1 MPVNGYG
8 PEKPD
13 EKIYIREAA
22 EALNR
27 KMGTLRKW
35 DQSGILPS
43 DLVPQRGSRGWRY
56 WTEEQVEGLQEW
68 LRDTD
73 RRPGKALPHYNPT
86 EVQLDK
92 AIGQCVANDLDQ
104 LVAFPRHRAGSS
116 IFSPISDLVEHGADY
131 GD

>member
-92 AIGQCVANDLDQ
+92 AIRAMRGERPRSTGSVPSTSGGVVDL
-104 LVAFPRHRAGSS
+104 
-116 IFSPISDLVEHGADY
+116 
-131 GD
+131 